1 MTSDLRGRAG
11 DEGKYGRKAAHP
23 ALRALTSKY
32 NQGESAQAA
41 AERHLVKKSDI
52 ARRYSV
58 SPRTV
63 QTWVAQRRIPYVRI
77 GNTLRFNPRACDQA
91 LARFGIKELALS
103 ETRVKRRAKAEAGT

>member
-1 MTSDLRGRAG
+1 VPTLKSRSKAVSPEQLAG
-11 DEGKYGRKAAHP
+11 
-23 ALRALTSKY
+23 TSKSY
-32 NQGESAQAA
+32 QNESVQPA
-41 AERHLVKKSDI
+41 AERHLVKKRDI

-63 QTWVAQRRIPYVRI
+63 QTWVAQRRIPFVRI

-103 ETRVKRRAKAEAGT
+103 ETRGKK